1 MLISFGEYW
10 LQLTTNYTDEPKF
23 LRKLDDKQSFIKQ
36 RNSEKD
42 LHKEG
47 CPQGMVPIQKSKV
60 EDHTYFKSF
69 LKSHGGNFHSLGVSY
84 PLELV
89 SFVVL
94 IYIYILELF
103 GLLEN
108 PCLVSSHLI

>member
-1 MLISFGEYW
+1 MNPNFSESW
-10 LQLTTNYTDEPKF
+10 MTNKV
-23 LRKLDDKQSFIKQ
+23 LL
-36 RNSEKD
+36 NSEIAKMD

-94 IYIYILELF
+94 IYIYIYIYILELF